1 MFQRILVA
9 NRGEIALRV
18 LRAAREMGID
28 TVAVYSRADA
38 DAPYLS
44 LANETICIGPP
55 PGSQSYLSVPSI
67 ISAAEVTDA
76 DAIHPGYGFLSENA
90 DFAQTCRDH
99 GIEFIGP
106 SADAMRKLGDKAS
119 ARQLAIANKVP
130 VVPGSAGLIADEK
143 QALETAQRIGYPVL
157 VKASAG
163 GGGKGM
169 RAAHNQMSL
178 VNAFH
183 QARNEAEKAFGE
195 PGVYLEKYLERPR
208 HVEIQILADRHGGV
222 VHLGEREC
230 SVQRRHQKLL
240 EESPSPAIGDSM
252 RKAMGRA
259 AIKLAKAAGYHGAGT
274 VEFLV
279 ANRGFHFIEVNARIQ
294 VEHPVT
300 ECVTGLDLIK
310 EQIRVAAGE
319 KLSFDQ
325 GDVQSRGH
333 AIEVRVN
340 AEDPSRAFA
349 PSPGRITRLV
359 LPGGRGVRV
368 DTHVCAGYVVPPN
381 YDSLVAKLIVHGD
394 DREACL
400 AILRRALDEFR
411 IEGIRTTIPLLQEVV
426 RNSFFRK
433 GDYDTGFVEEF
444 FSS

>member
-1 MFQRILVA
+1 VFQRILVA

-28 TVAVYSRADA
+28 TVAVYSKADA

-44 LANETICIGPP
+44 LANETICIGPAP
-55 PGSQSYLSVPSI
+55 SGQSYLSVPSL

-90 DFAQTCRDH
+90 EFAQTCRDH

-106 SADAMRKLGDKAS
+106 SADSMRKLGDKAT
-119 ARQLAIANKVP
+119 ARQLAQANKVP
-130 VVPGSAGLIADEK
+130 VVPGSPGLLANEK
-143 QALETAQRIGYPVL
+143 EALATAERIGYPVL

-169 RAAHNQMSL
+169 RVAHNPMSL

-183 QARNEAEKAFGE
+183 QARGEAEKAFGE
-195 PGVYLEKYLERPR
+195 PGVYLERYLERPR
-208 HVEIQILADRHGGV
+208 HVEIQIVGDRHGNV

-240 EESPSPAIGDSM
+240 EESPSPAIHEGM

-259 AIKLAKAAGYHGAGT
+259 AIKLARAAGYDGAGT

-279 ANRGFHFIEVNARIQ
+279 SGREFYFIEVNARIQ

-300 ECVTGLDLIK
+300 EMVTGYDLIK

-319 KLSFDQ
+319 KLSFGQ
-325 GDVQSRGH
+325 GDVRATGH

-340 AEDPSRAFA
+340 AEDPARGFA

-368 DTHVCAGYVVPPN
+368 DTHVCAGYCVPPN
-381 YDSLVAKLIVHGD
+381 YDSLIAKLIAYGEN
-394 DREACL
+394 REAAL
-400 AILRRALDEFR
+400 AVLRRALDEFR
-411 IEGIRTTIPLLQEVV
+411 VEGIKTTIPLLQDIV

-444 FSS
+444 FSG